1 MDGAGKVFEDMP
13 DSVDE
18 VEVEQMGI
26 MNFGDRMDMMAF
38 QHHGKE
44 RGFEDAVEN
53 AGVGYR
59 VERNNF

>member
-38 QHHGKE
+38 
-44 RGFEDAVEN
+44 
-53 AGVGYR
+53 
-59 VERNNF
+59 